1 MAISEHN
8 EAKKPISLEQAERFH
23 AYITAEENQSKLR
36 IQYDQNGTVK
46 VVKVLKTK
54 TDVYPF
60 ENPHVPGRALCEYK
74 FTIEG
79 EGGDLFL
86 AFFFPFDFYFNEPT
100 ELSPSIFT
108 DMRDRGILKIFYS

>member
-1 MAISEHN
+1 MAISEYN

-36 IQYDQNGTVK
+36 IQYEQDGKIK
-46 VVKVLKTK
+46 VVPVLKTEFN
-54 TDVYPF
+54 VYPF
-60 ENPHVPGRALCEYK
+60 EDPHARGRAVCEYK
-74 FTIEG
+74 FTIKENPSG
-79 EGGDLFL
+79 LFL